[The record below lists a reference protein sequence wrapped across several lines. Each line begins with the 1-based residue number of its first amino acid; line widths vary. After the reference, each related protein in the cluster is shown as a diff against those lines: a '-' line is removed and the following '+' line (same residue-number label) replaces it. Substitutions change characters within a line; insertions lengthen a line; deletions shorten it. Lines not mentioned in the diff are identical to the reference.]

1 MASARNRRS
10 DAESVIWPQVLL
22 VVAVVALTLIGFV
35 MIYSASQVTILSEA
49 ATNYYADTE
58 AGQYLRDTIS
68 YSDYIAQQNPSAK
81 LISQFIYSLAGIFIA
96 VAIWFMLPRSG
107 WKGAVVKGYWGVC
120 VALLVITFLF
130 GTAALGAQRWI
141 VIGPLSLQ
149 PSEFAKIAIVL
160 MAANLMDDL
169 NEGDEFNSV
178 MIRAALYVAAPT
190 LFLLFTQSDLGTT
203 IIIFVGVYAV
213 LWFGGAPGKLML
225 AIAGVA
231 VLAVIAIVLFGSGY
245 RQDRFVVYNPWNDGE
260 GGRGNG
266 YQTIHSFYAFA
277 EGGLFGVGLGN
288 SSEKYDYLPEAETDF
303 VFSIIGEEFGML
315 GALVVIALFCCILF
329 AGMRLVPAA
338 GIPYK
343 AFEAAGFNRN
353 HPLTLPKAIMKIQ
366 RSTKLARKWFSEVH
380 PDCVVGFGGYVCI
393 PVARAAEQCGIPVVV
408 HEQNSVMGMANKYLA
423 RRARAVCLTYDHAAR
438 ALSDK
443 SHVVLTGNP
452 VRASVFA
459 ATRAEGR
466 AAFGVPEDAR
476 MLLVTGGSLG
486 ARHLNAA
493 IVQRKDMLLGY
504 PDLHIV
510 HVTGPKELDS
520 VTEQLALTDEQA
532 KRWRLMGYTDQ
543 MGLAMAAADA
553 IVSRAGATSL
563 AEISARH
570 IPALLVPFPYATED
584 HQTMNARACVEAG
597 AAFLVADADVEGAQF
612 TDYLKTLVE
621 DETARQRMSAAAA
634 AAKTRDAAGLL
645 ADVVLKA
652 CESKSAQ

>member
-1 MASARNRRS
+1 M
-10 DAESVIWPQVLL
+10 
-22 VVAVVALTLIGFV
+22 
-35 MIYSASQVTILSEA
+35 
-49 ATNYYADTE
+49 
-58 AGQYLRDTIS
+58 
-68 YSDYIAQQNPSAK
+68 
-81 LISQFIYSLAGIFIA
+81 
-96 VAIWFMLPRSG
+96 
-107 WKGAVVKGYWGVC
+107 
-120 VALLVITFLF
+120 
-130 GTAALGAQRWI
+130 
-141 VIGPLSLQ
+141 
-149 PSEFAKIAIVL
+149 
-160 MAANLMDDL
+160 
-169 NEGDEFNSV
+169 
-178 MIRAALYVAAPT
+178 
-190 LFLLFTQSDLGTT
+190 
-203 IIIFVGVYAV
+203 
-213 LWFGGAPGKLML
+213 
-225 AIAGVA
+225 
-231 VLAVIAIVLFGSGY
+231 
-245 RQDRFVVYNPWNDGE
+245 
-260 GGRGNG
+260 
-266 YQTIHSFYAFA
+266 
-277 EGGLFGVGLGN
+277 
-288 SSEKYDYLPEAETDF
+288 
-303 VFSIIGEEFGML
+303 
-315 GALVVIALFCCILF
+315 
-329 AGMRLVPAA
+329 
-338 GIPYK
+338 
-343 AFEAAGFNRN
+343 
-353 HPLTLPKAIMKIQ
+353 
-366 RSTKLARKWFSEVH
+366 
-380 PDCVVGFGGYVCI
+380 
-393 PVARAAEQCGIPVVV
+393 VV

>member
-1 MASARNRRS
+1 MR
-10 DAESVIWPQVLL
+10 IVL
-22 VVAVVALTLIGFV
+22 
-35 MIYSASQVTILSEA
+35 
-49 ATNYYADTE
+49 
-58 AGQYLRDTIS
+58 
-68 YSDYIAQQNPSAK
+68 
-81 LISQFIYSLAGIFIA
+81 
-96 VAIWFMLPRSG
+96 SG
-107 WKGAVVKGYWGVC
+107 G
-120 VALLVITFLF
+120 
-130 GTAALGAQRWI
+130 GTAGHINPALA
-141 VIGPLSLQ
+141 L
-149 PSEFAKIAIVL
+149 ADVL
-160 MAANLMDDL
+160 R
-169 NEGDEFNSV
+169 E
-178 MIRAALYVAAPT
+178 
-190 LFLLFTQSDLGTT
+190 
-203 IIIFVGVYAV
+203 
-213 LWFGGAPGKLML
+213 
-225 AIAGVA
+225 
-231 VLAVIAIVLFGSGY
+231 
-245 RQDRFVVYNPWNDGE
+245 
-260 GGRGNG
+260 RG
-266 YQTIHSFYAFA
+266 H
-277 EGGLFGVGLGN
+277 EV
-288 SSEKYDYLPEAETDF
+288 
-303 VFSIIGEEFGML
+303 
-315 GALVVIALFCCILF
+315 LF
-329 AGMRLVPAA
+329 AGTPGGIESRLVPAA

-423 RRARAVCLTYDHAAR
+423 RRARAVCLTYDHAAW

-553 IVSRAGATSL
+553 DEVHLLDALFAHVACLLKPMRRSLSRPRRDDVKPGRTRETGGAK
-563 AEISARH
+563 A
-570 IPALLVPFPYATED
+570 
-584 HQTMNARACVEAG
+584 ARACSNSIILPYCADLDSHALRTTSASSP
-597 AAFLVADADVEGAQF
+597 AASRVF
-612 TDYLKTLVE
+612 
-621 DETARQRMSAAAA
+621 AAAA
-634 AAKTRDAAGLL
+634 AADMR
-645 ADVVLKA
+645 
-652 CESKSAQ
+652 

>member
-1 MASARNRRS
+1 MR
-10 DAESVIWPQVLL
+10 IVL
-22 VVAVVALTLIGFV
+22 
-35 MIYSASQVTILSEA
+35 
-49 ATNYYADTE
+49 
-58 AGQYLRDTIS
+58 
-68 YSDYIAQQNPSAK
+68 
-81 LISQFIYSLAGIFIA
+81 
-96 VAIWFMLPRSG
+96 SG
-107 WKGAVVKGYWGVC
+107 G
-120 VALLVITFLF
+120 
-130 GTAALGAQRWI
+130 GTAGHINPALA
-141 VIGPLSLQ
+141 L
-149 PSEFAKIAIVL
+149 ADVL
-160 MAANLMDDL
+160 R
-169 NEGDEFNSV
+169 E
-178 MIRAALYVAAPT
+178 
-190 LFLLFTQSDLGTT
+190 
-203 IIIFVGVYAV
+203 
-213 LWFGGAPGKLML
+213 
-225 AIAGVA
+225 
-231 VLAVIAIVLFGSGY
+231 
-245 RQDRFVVYNPWNDGE
+245 
-260 GGRGNG
+260 RG
-266 YQTIHSFYAFA
+266 H
-277 EGGLFGVGLGN
+277 EVR
-288 SSEKYDYLPEAETDF
+288 
-303 VFSIIGEEFGML
+303 
-315 GALVVIALFCCILF
+315 F
-329 AGMRLVPAA
+329 AGTPGGIESRLVPAA

-466 AAFGVPEDAR
+466 AAFGIPEDAR

-486 ARHLNAA
+486 ARHLNSA
-493 IVQRKDMLLGY
+493 IVQRKDLLLGY
-504 PDLHIV
+504 PDLQIV
-510 HVTGPKELDS
+510 HVT
-520 VTEQLALTDEQA
+520 
-532 KRWRLMGYTDQ
+532 RHTDQ
-543 MGLAMAAADA
+543 MGRAMAAADA

-621 DETARQRMSAAAA
+621 DEAARQRMSAAAA

>member
-1 MASARNRRS
+1 MLSARNRRS

-81 LISQFIYSLAGIFIA
+81 LISQFIYSLAGIVIA

-107 WKGAVVKGYWGVC
+107 WKGAIVKGYWGVC

-130 GTAALGAQRWI
+130 GAAALGAQRWI
-141 VIGPLSLQ
+141 VIGPFSLQ

-169 NEGDEFNSV
+169 NEGAEFNAT
-178 MIRAALYVAAPT
+178 MLRAAIYVAAPT

-266 YQTIHSFYAFA
+266 YQTIHSFYAF
-277 EGGLFGVGLGN
+277 GVGLGN

-329 AGMRLVPAA
+329 AGMRIA
-338 GIPYK
+338 
-343 AFEAAGFNRN
+343 
-353 HPLTLPKAIMKIQ
+353 
-366 RSTKLARKWFSEVH
+366 
-380 PDCVVGFGGYVCI
+380 
-393 PVARAAEQCGIPVVV
+393 
-408 HEQNSVMGMANKYLA
+408 
-423 RRARAVCLTYDHAAR
+423 
-438 ALSDK
+438 
-443 SHVVLTGNP
+443 
-452 VRASVFA
+452 
-459 ATRAEGR
+459 
-466 AAFGVPEDAR
+466 
-476 MLLVTGGSLG
+476 
-486 ARHLNAA
+486 
-493 IVQRKDMLLGY
+493 
-504 PDLHIV
+504 
-510 HVTGPKELDS
+510 
-520 VTEQLALTDEQA
+520 
-532 KRWRLMGYTDQ
+532 
-543 MGLAMAAADA
+543 
-553 IVSRAGATSL
+553 
-563 AEISARH
+563 
-570 IPALLVPFPYATED
+570 
-584 HQTMNARACVEAG
+584 
-597 AAFLVADADVEGAQF
+597 
-612 TDYLKTLVE
+612 
-621 DETARQRMSAAAA
+621 SAAATPNERIVA
-634 AAKTRDAAGLL
+634 GSVTIMLVFQAFLNMGCVIGLVPTTGKPLPFVSAGGSSLIASLMMVGIIMAVARNADNTTVYDRRRANLRVVRAVDDDFNGSRNALRGRGSAESRTRAPQGARRRQTH
-645 ADVVLKA
+645 
-652 CESKSAQ
+652 SSSRR

>member
-1 MASARNRRS
+1 
-10 DAESVIWPQVLL
+10 
-22 VVAVVALTLIGFV
+22 
-35 MIYSASQVTILSEA
+35 
-49 ATNYYADTE
+49 
-58 AGQYLRDTIS
+58 
-68 YSDYIAQQNPSAK
+68 
-81 LISQFIYSLAGIFIA
+81 
-96 VAIWFMLPRSG
+96 
-107 WKGAVVKGYWGVC
+107 
-120 VALLVITFLF
+120 
-130 GTAALGAQRWI
+130 
-141 VIGPLSLQ
+141 
-149 PSEFAKIAIVL
+149 
-160 MAANLMDDL
+160 
-169 NEGDEFNSV
+169 
-178 MIRAALYVAAPT
+178 
-190 LFLLFTQSDLGTT
+190 
-203 IIIFVGVYAV
+203 
-213 LWFGGAPGKLML
+213 
-225 AIAGVA
+225 
-231 VLAVIAIVLFGSGY
+231 
-245 RQDRFVVYNPWNDGE
+245 
-260 GGRGNG
+260 
-266 YQTIHSFYAFA
+266 
-277 EGGLFGVGLGN
+277 
-288 SSEKYDYLPEAETDF
+288 
-303 VFSIIGEEFGML
+303 
-315 GALVVIALFCCILF
+315 
-329 AGMRLVPAA
+329 MRLKPAA

-423 RRARAVCLTYDHAAR
+423 RRARAVCLTYDHAAE

-466 AAFGVPEDAR
+466 AAFGIPEDAR

-493 IVQRKDMLLGY
+493 IVQRKDLLLGY
-504 PDLHIV
+504 SDLHIV

-597 AAFLVADADVEGAQF
+597 AFMV
-612 TDYLKTLVE
+612 
-621 DETARQRMSAAAA
+621 
-634 AAKTRDAAGLL
+634 
-645 ADVVLKA
+645 
-652 CESKSAQ
+652 

>member
-1 MASARNRRS
+1 
-10 DAESVIWPQVLL
+10 
-22 VVAVVALTLIGFV
+22 
-35 MIYSASQVTILSEA
+35 
-49 ATNYYADTE
+49 
-58 AGQYLRDTIS
+58 
-68 YSDYIAQQNPSAK
+68 
-81 LISQFIYSLAGIFIA
+81 
-96 VAIWFMLPRSG
+96 
-107 WKGAVVKGYWGVC
+107 
-120 VALLVITFLF
+120 
-130 GTAALGAQRWI
+130 
-141 VIGPLSLQ
+141 
-149 PSEFAKIAIVL
+149 
-160 MAANLMDDL
+160 
-169 NEGDEFNSV
+169 
-178 MIRAALYVAAPT
+178 
-190 LFLLFTQSDLGTT
+190 
-203 IIIFVGVYAV
+203 
-213 LWFGGAPGKLML
+213 
-225 AIAGVA
+225 
-231 VLAVIAIVLFGSGY
+231 
-245 RQDRFVVYNPWNDGE
+245 
-260 GGRGNG
+260 
-266 YQTIHSFYAFA
+266 
-277 EGGLFGVGLGN
+277 
-288 SSEKYDYLPEAETDF
+288 
-303 VFSIIGEEFGML
+303 
-315 GALVVIALFCCILF
+315 
-329 AGMRLVPAA
+329 
-338 GIPYK
+338 
-343 AFEAAGFNRN
+343 
-353 HPLTLPKAIMKIQ
+353 MKIQ

-520 VTEQLALTDEQA
+520 VTGQLALTDEQA
-532 KRWRLMGYTDQ
+532 KRWHLMGYTDQ

-621 DETARQRMSAAAA
+621 DEKARQRMSAAAA

>member
-1 MASARNRRS
+1 MR
-10 DAESVIWPQVLL
+10 IVL
-22 VVAVVALTLIGFV
+22 
-35 MIYSASQVTILSEA
+35 
-49 ATNYYADTE
+49 
-58 AGQYLRDTIS
+58 
-68 YSDYIAQQNPSAK
+68 
-81 LISQFIYSLAGIFIA
+81 
-96 VAIWFMLPRSG
+96 SG
-107 WKGAVVKGYWGVC
+107 G
-120 VALLVITFLF
+120 
-130 GTAALGAQRWI
+130 GTAGHINPALA
-141 VIGPLSLQ
+141 L
-149 PSEFAKIAIVL
+149 ADVL
-160 MAANLMDDL
+160 R
-169 NEGDEFNSV
+169 E
-178 MIRAALYVAAPT
+178 
-190 LFLLFTQSDLGTT
+190 
-203 IIIFVGVYAV
+203 
-213 LWFGGAPGKLML
+213 
-225 AIAGVA
+225 
-231 VLAVIAIVLFGSGY
+231 
-245 RQDRFVVYNPWNDGE
+245 
-260 GGRGNG
+260 RG
-266 YQTIHSFYAFA
+266 H
-277 EGGLFGVGLGN
+277 EV
-288 SSEKYDYLPEAETDF
+288 
-303 VFSIIGEEFGML
+303 
-315 GALVVIALFCCILF
+315 LF
-329 AGMRLVPAA
+329 AGTPGGIESRLVPAA

-543 MGLAMAAADA
+543 DGPCHGRRRCHRQPRGRHVACRDFGP
-553 IVSRAGATSL
+553 SYPGA
-563 AEISARH
+563 
-570 IPALLVPFPYATED
+570 
-584 HQTMNARACVEAG
+584 ARAVPVRHRRPSDHE
-597 AAFLVADADVEGAQF
+597 
-612 TDYLKTLVE
+612 
-621 DETARQRMSAAAA
+621 RPRMRGSG
-634 AAKTRDAAGLL
+634 RGLPRGRRRRRGRAVHRL
-645 ADVVLKA
+645 PQNA
-652 CESKSAQ
+652 CRG